1 MAASK
6 PLQRT
11 IAVTF
16 TGTTEQA
23 NRLTA
28 ILNEAVC
35 LIDPSAQIACDGFW
49 PHALGPDVVALAA
62 KDRPRAVDLTGG
74 SYNASDD

>member
-1 MAASK
+1 MPASK

-23 NRLTA
+23 NRLIA
-28 ILNEAVC
+28 IINEAVK
-35 LIDPSAQIACDGFW
+35 LIDPSRQIACDGFW
-49 PHALGPDVVALAA
+49 PHALEPGVVALAV
-62 KDRPRAVDLTGG
+62 KDRPRAVDVTGVQ
-74 SYNASDD
+74 

>member
-1 MAASK
+1 MPASK
-6 PLQRT
+6 PLPRT

-23 NRLTA
+23 NRLIA
-28 ILNEAVC
+28 IVNEAVC

-49 PHALGPDVVALAA
+49 PHALGPDVVGLAA
-62 KDRPRAVDLTGG
+62 KDRPRPVNLSGG
-74 SYNASDD
+74 SYNATGA